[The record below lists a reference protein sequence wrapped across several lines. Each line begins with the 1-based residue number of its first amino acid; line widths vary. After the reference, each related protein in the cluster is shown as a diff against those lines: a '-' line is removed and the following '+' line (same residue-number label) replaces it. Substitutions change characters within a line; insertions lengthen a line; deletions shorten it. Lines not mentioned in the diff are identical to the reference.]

1 MHVIMVRT
9 LFYKLGMLLLL
20 AAVLCGCIKNDIP
33 FARIPLSITALKVE
47 GQIGTTSFSEKDRT
61 ATVTLAETVNPKKV
75 KIDSIGYTDKAVA
88 ALSSGD
94 VIDLT
99 NDVEVTLS
107 LYQDYVWK
115 IMRNQP
121 IERRLTVSNQVG
133 NAVFDE
139 DKRLVTI
146 NITKSASLRDVEL
159 VDLKLGPTGA
169 AYNGSTEGLPAVSWN
184 RYANYA
190 EITIHVTYSDFIDE
204 EWTVKVYNSD
214 SDVLTERAD
223 GWVNVAWMYGAGVA
237 GKECGFEYREAGA
250 ENWIAVPKEYVTVNG
265 GQFYARVPHLKAN
278 TTYECR
284 AFSDGQR
291 AKEVQFSTVDMGSFP
306 NMGFED
312 WHKSEKSVICPW
324 AKDGSKFWD
333 TGNHGSAIVGEK
345 NVTTNVTDIRPG
357 STGKYAACLSSQKIF
372 GVFAAGNFFVGEYKD
387 TQAPNGILGFGR
399 EFVSYPTALKGWFKY
414 KTAPITQVSKGYEKL
429 KNQPDTCIVWVAL
442 GDWELTQNAETG
454 QKTAVE
460 IRTDYN
466 NNNGKY
472 FKEKDDPH
480 VIAYG
485 EMTCGEDVNEYKSF
499 EVKLDYRATNRVP
512 TSLLIVC
519 SASKYGDYFTGG
531 ESVMWID
538 DFSLVYDY
546 ED

>member
-190 EITIHVTYSDFIDE
+190 ETTIHVTYSDFIDE

-237 GKECGFEYREAGA
+237 GTECGFEYREAGA

-324 AKDGSKFWD
+324 AKDGSVFWD

-345 NVTTNVTDIRPG
+345 NVTTNVPDIRPG
-357 STGKYAACLSSQKIF
+357 STGKYAACLSSQNIL
-372 GVFAAGNFFVGEYKD
+372 GVKFAAGNLFVGEYKK
-387 TQAPNGILGFGR
+387 TQGTNGILGFGR

-414 KTAPITQVSKGYEKL
+414 KTAPITEVSKGYEKL

-460 IRTDYN
+460 IRTDN

-472 FKEKDDPH
+472 FDKNDPH

-499 EVKLDYRATNRVP
+499 EVKLDCRATNRVP

-531 ESVMWID
+531 ECVMWID

>member
-1 MHVIMVRT
+1 M
-9 LFYKLGMLLLL
+9 
-20 AAVLCGCIKNDIP
+20 
-33 FARIPLSITALKVE
+33 
-47 GQIGTTSFSEKDRT
+47 
-61 ATVTLAETVNPKKV
+61 TLAETVNPKKV

-190 EITIHVTYSDFIDE
+190 ETTIHVTYSDFIDE

-237 GKECGFEYREAGA
+237 GTECGFEYREAGA

-324 AKDGSKFWD
+324 AKDGSVFWD

-345 NVTTNVTDIRPG
+345 NVTTNVPDIRPG
-357 STGKYAACLSSQKIF
+357 STGKYAACLSSQNIL
-372 GVFAAGNFFVGEYKD
+372 GVKFAAGNLFVGEYKK
-387 TQAPNGILGFGR
+387 TQGTNGILGFGR

-414 KTAPITQVSKGYEKL
+414 KTAPITEVSKGYEKL
-429 KNQPDTCIVWVAL
+429 KNLPDTCIVWVAL

-460 IRTDYN
+460 IRTDN

-472 FKEKDDPH
+472 FDKNDPH

>member
-1 MHVIMVRT
+1 MVRT
-9 LFYKLGMLLLL
+9 LFYKSGMLLLL
-20 AAVLCGCIKNDIP
+20 SAALGGCIKNDIP

-47 GQIGTTSFSEKDRT
+47 GQVGNTSFSEKDRT
-61 ATVTLAETVNPKKV
+61 ATVTLAETVNPKTV
-75 KIDSIGYTDKAVA
+75 KIDTIGYTDKAVA

-99 NDVEVTLS
+99 SDVEVTLS

-115 IMRNQP
+115 IVRNQP
-121 IERRLTVSNQVG
+121 VVRRLTVSNQVG

-146 NITKSASLRDVEL
+146 NITKSASLKDVEL
-159 VDLKLGPTGA
+159 VDLKLGPAGA
-169 AYNGSTEGLPAVSWN
+169 AYNGTADGLPSVSWE
-184 RYANYA
+184 RYSNFAVT
-190 EITIHVTYSDFIDE
+190 TIQVTYSDFINE

-237 GKECGFEYREAGA
+237 GTECGFEYREAGA
-250 ENWIAVPKEYVTVNG
+250 EEWIAVPKDYVTVNG

-284 AFSDGQR
+284 AFSDGQK

-312 WHKSEKSVICPW
+312 WHKSDKSVICPW
-324 AKDGSKFWD
+324 AKDGSVFWD

-357 STGKYAACLSSQKIF
+357 STGQYAACLASQNIL
-372 GVFAAGNFFVGEYKD
+372 GVKFASGNLFVGEYKK
-387 TQAPNGILGFGR
+387 TKGTNGILGFGR

-414 KTAPITQVSKGYEKL
+414 KTAPIKVVSKGYEHL
-429 KNQPDTCIVWVAL
+429 KNEPDTCIVWVAL
-442 GDWELTQNAETG
+442 GDWELSQNAETG

-460 IRTDYN
+460 VETDN
-466 NNNGKY
+466 NNEGKY
-472 FKEKDDPH
+472 FDKNDPH

-485 EMTCGEDVNEYKSF
+485 EMICGEDVNEYKPF
-499 EVKLDYRATNRVP
+499 EIKLDYRATNRVP

-531 ESVMWID
+531 ECVMWID

>member
-99 NDVEVTLS
+99 SDVEVTLS

-115 IMRNQP
+115 IVRNQP
-121 IERRLTVSNQVG
+121 VARRLTVSNQVG

-146 NITKSASLRDVEL
+146 NITKSASLKDVEL
-159 VDLKLGPTGA
+159 VDLKLGPAGA
-169 AYNGSTEGLPAVSWN
+169 AYNGTADGLPTVSWK
-184 RYANYA
+184 RYNNFAVTA
-190 EITIHVTYSDFIDE
+190 IQVTYSDFIDE
-204 EWTVKVYNSD
+204 EWTVKVYKSD

-223 GWVNVAWMYGAGVA
+223 GWVNVAWMYGAGLA
-237 GKECGFEYREAGA
+237 GTECGFEYREAGT

-324 AKDGSKFWD
+324 AKDGSVFWD

-357 STGKYAACLSSQKIF
+357 STGKYAACLASQNIL
-372 GVFAAGNFFVGEYKD
+372 GVKFAAGNLFVGEYKK
-387 TQAPNGILGFGR
+387 TKGTNGILGFGR
-399 EFVSYPTALKGWFKY
+399 EFASYPTALKGWFKY
-414 KTAPITQVSKGYEKL
+414 KTAPIKVVSKGYEHL
-429 KNQPDTCIVWVAL
+429 KNEPDTCIVWVAL
-442 GDWELTQNAETG
+442 GDWELSLNAETG

-460 IRTDYN
+460 VETDN
-466 NNNGKY
+466 NNEGKY
-472 FKEKDDPH
+472 FDKNDPH

-485 EMTCGEDVNEYKSF
+485 EMICGEDVNEYKPF
-499 EVKLDYRATNRVP
+499 EIKLDYRATNRVP

-531 ESVMWID
+531 ECVMWID

>member
-1 MHVIMVRT
+1 MVRT
-9 LFYKLGMLLLL
+9 LFYKSGMLLLL
-20 AAVLCGCIKNDIP
+20 SAALGGCIKNDIP

-47 GQIGTTSFSEKDRT
+47 GQVGNTSFSEKDRT
-61 ATVTLAETVNPKKV
+61 ATVTLAETVNPKTV
-75 KIDSIGYTDKAVA
+75 KIDTIGYTDKAVA

-99 NDVEVTLS
+99 SDVEVTLS

-115 IMRNQP
+115 IVRNQP
-121 IERRLTVSNQVG
+121 VVRRLTVSNQVG

-146 NITKSASLRDVEL
+146 NITKSASLKDVEL
-159 VDLKLGPTGA
+159 VDLKLGPAGA
-169 AYNGSTEGLPAVSWN
+169 AYNGTADGLPSVSWE
-184 RYANYA
+184 RYSNFAVT
-190 EITIHVTYSDFIDE
+190 TIQVTYSDFINE

-237 GKECGFEYREAGA
+237 GTECGFEYREAGA
-250 ENWIAVPKEYVTVNG
+250 EEWIAVPKDYVTVNG

-284 AFSDGQR
+284 AFSDGQK

-312 WHKSEKSVICPW
+312 WHKSDKAVICPW
-324 AKDGSKFWD
+324 AKDGSVFWD

-357 STGKYAACLSSQKIF
+357 STGQYAACLASQNIL
-372 GVFAAGNFFVGEYKD
+372 GVKFASGNLFVGEYKK
-387 TQAPNGILGFGR
+387 TKGTNGILGFGR

-414 KTAPITQVSKGYEKL
+414 KTAPIKVVSKGYEHL
-429 KNQPDTCIVWVAL
+429 KNEPDTCIVWVAL
-442 GDWELTQNAETG
+442 GDWELSQNAETG

-460 IRTDYN
+460 VETDN
-466 NNNGKY
+466 NNEGKY
-472 FKEKDDPH
+472 FDKNDPH

-485 EMTCGEDVNEYKSF
+485 EMICGEDVNEYKPF
-499 EVKLDYRATNRVP
+499 EIKLDYRATNRVP

-531 ESVMWID
+531 ECVMWID

>member
-146 NITKSASLRDVEL
+146 NITKSASLKDVEL

-190 EITIHVTYSDFIDE
+190 ETTIHVTYSDFIDE

-237 GKECGFEYREAGA
+237 GTECGFEYREAGA

-324 AKDGSKFWD
+324 AKDGSVFWD

-345 NVTTNVTDIRPG
+345 NVTTNVPDIRPG
-357 STGKYAACLSSQKIF
+357 STGKYAACLSSQNIL
-372 GVFAAGNFFVGEYKD
+372 GVKFAAGNLFVGEYKK
-387 TQAPNGILGFGR
+387 TQGTNGILGFGR

-414 KTAPITQVSKGYEKL
+414 KTAPITEVSKGYEKL
-429 KNQPDTCIVWVAL
+429 KSQPDTCIVWVAL

-460 IRTDYN
+460 IRTDN

-472 FKEKDDPH
+472 FDKNDPH

-531 ESVMWID
+531 ECVMWID

>member
-9 LFYKLGMLLLL
+9 LFYKLGMPLLL

-146 NITKSASLRDVEL
+146 NITKSASLKDVEL

-190 EITIHVTYSDFIDE
+190 ETTIHVTYSDFIDE

-237 GKECGFEYREAGA
+237 GTECGFEYREAGA

-324 AKDGSKFWD
+324 AKDGSVFWD

-345 NVTTNVTDIRPG
+345 NVTTNVPDIRPG
-357 STGKYAACLSSQKIF
+357 STGKYAACLSSQNIL
-372 GVFAAGNFFVGEYKD
+372 GVKFAAGNLFVGEYKK
-387 TQAPNGILGFGR
+387 TQGTNGILGFGR

-414 KTAPITQVSKGYEKL
+414 KTAPITEVSKGYEKL

-442 GDWELTQNAETG
+442 GDWKLTQNAETG

-460 IRTDYN
+460 IRTDN

-472 FKEKDDPH
+472 FDKNDPH

>member
-139 DKRLVTI
+139 GKRLVTI

-190 EITIHVTYSDFIDE
+190 ETTIHVTYSDFIDE

-237 GKECGFEYREAGA
+237 GTECGFEYREAGA

-324 AKDGSKFWD
+324 AKDGSVFWD

-345 NVTTNVTDIRPG
+345 NVTTNVPDIRPG
-357 STGKYAACLSSQKIF
+357 STGKYAACLSSQNIL
-372 GVFAAGNFFVGEYKD
+372 GVKFAAGNLFVGEYKK
-387 TQAPNGILGFGR
+387 TQGTNGILGFGR

-414 KTAPITQVSKGYEKL
+414 KTAPITEVSKGYEKL

-460 IRTDYN
+460 IRTDN

-472 FKEKDDPH
+472 FDKNDPH

-531 ESVMWID
+531 ECVMWID

>member
-169 AYNGSTEGLPAVSWN
+169 AYNGSAEGLPAVSWN

-190 EITIHVTYSDFIDE
+190 ETTIHVTYSDFIDE
-204 EWTVKVYNSD
+204 KWTVKVYNSD

-237 GKECGFEYREAGA
+237 GTECGFEYREAGA

-345 NVTTNVTDIRPG
+345 NVTTYVPDIRPG
-357 STGKYAACLSSQKIF
+357 STGKYAACLSSQNIL
-372 GVFAAGNFFVGEYKD
+372 GVKFAAGNLFVGEYKK
-387 TQAPNGILGFGR
+387 TQGTNGILGFGR

-414 KTAPITQVSKGYEKL
+414 KTAPITEVSKGYEKL

-460 IRTDYN
+460 IRTDN

-472 FKEKDDPH
+472 FDKNDPH

>member
-9 LFYKLGMLLLL
+9 LFYKLGMLLL

-190 EITIHVTYSDFIDE
+190 ETTIHVTYSDFIDE

-237 GKECGFEYREAGA
+237 GTECGFEYREAGA

-324 AKDGSKFWD
+324 AKDGSVFWD

-345 NVTTNVTDIRPG
+345 NVTTNVPDIRPG
-357 STGKYAACLSSQKIF
+357 STGKYAACLSSQNIL
-372 GVFAAGNFFVGEYKD
+372 GVKFAAGNLFVGEYKD
-387 TQAPNGILGFGR
+387 TEGTNGILGFGR
-399 EFVSYPTALKGWFKY
+399 EFASYPTALKGWFKY
-414 KTAPITQVSKGYEKL
+414 QTAPIKFVSKGYEHL
-429 KNQPDTCIVWVAL
+429 KNEPDTCIVWVAL

-460 IRTDYN
+460 IRTDN

-472 FKEKDDPH
+472 FDKNDPH

-531 ESVMWID
+531 ECVMWID

>member
-139 DKRLVTI
+139 GKRLVTI

-190 EITIHVTYSDFIDE
+190 ETTIHVTYSDFIDE

-237 GKECGFEYREAGA
+237 GTECGFEYREAGA

-324 AKDGSKFWD
+324 AKDGSVFWD

-345 NVTTNVTDIRPG
+345 NVTTNVPDIRPG
-357 STGKYAACLSSQKIF
+357 STGKYAACLSSQNIL
-372 GVFAAGNFFVGEYKD
+372 GVKFAAGNLFVGEYKD
-387 TQAPNGILGFGR
+387 TEGTNGILGFGR
-399 EFVSYPTALKGWFKY
+399 EFASYPTALKGWFKY
-414 KTAPITQVSKGYEKL
+414 QTAPIKFVSKGYEHL
-429 KNQPDTCIVWVAL
+429 KNEPDTCIVWVAL

-460 IRTDYN
+460 IRTDN

-472 FKEKDDPH
+472 FDKNDPH

>member
-190 EITIHVTYSDFIDE
+190 ETTIHVTYSDFIDE

-237 GKECGFEYREAGA
+237 GTECGFEYREAGA

-324 AKDGSKFWD
+324 AKDGSVFWD

-345 NVTTNVTDIRPG
+345 NVTTNVPDIRPG
-357 STGKYAACLSSQKIF
+357 STGKYAACLSSQNIL
-372 GVFAAGNFFVGEYKD
+372 GVKFAAGNLFVGEYKK
-387 TQAPNGILGFGR
+387 TQGTNGILGFGR

-414 KTAPITQVSKGYEKL
+414 KTAPITEVSKGYEKL
-429 KNQPDTCIVWVAL
+429 KNLPDTCIVWVAL

-460 IRTDYN
+460 IRTDN

-472 FKEKDDPH
+472 FDKNDPH

-531 ESVMWID
+531 ECVMWID

>member
-169 AYNGSTEGLPAVSWN
+169 AYNGSAEGLPAVSWN

-190 EITIHVTYSDFIDE
+190 ETTIHVTYSDFIDE
-204 EWTVKVYNSD
+204 KWTVKIYNSD

-237 GKECGFEYREAGA
+237 GTECGFEYREAGA

-265 GQFYARVPHLKAN
+265 GQFSARVPHLKAN

-291 AKEVQFSTVDMGSFP
+291 AKAVQFSTVDMGSFP

-324 AKDGSKFWD
+324 AKDGSVFWD

-345 NVTTNVTDIRPG
+345 NVTTNVPDIRPG
-357 STGKYAACLSSQKIF
+357 STGQYAACLSSQNIL
-372 GVFAAGNFFVGEYKD
+372 GVKFAAGNLFVGEYKK
-387 TQAPNGILGFGR
+387 TQGTNGILGFGR

-414 KTAPITQVSKGYEKL
+414 KTAPITEVSKGYEKL
-429 KNQPDTCIVWVAL
+429 KNLPDTCIVWVAL

-460 IRTDYN
+460 IRTDN

-472 FKEKDDPH
+472 FDKNDPH

>member
-115 IMRNQP
+115 IIRNQP

-139 DKRLVTI
+139 GKRLVTI

-190 EITIHVTYSDFIDE
+190 ETTIHVTYSDFIDE

-237 GKECGFEYREAGA
+237 GTECGFEYREAGA

-324 AKDGSKFWD
+324 AKDGSVFWD

-345 NVTTNVTDIRPG
+345 NVTTNVPDIRPG
-357 STGKYAACLSSQKIF
+357 STGKYAACLSSQNIL
-372 GVFAAGNFFVGEYKD
+372 GVKFAAGNLFVGEYKK
-387 TQAPNGILGFGR
+387 TQGTNGILGFGR

-414 KTAPITQVSKGYEKL
+414 KTAPITEVSKGYEKL

-460 IRTDYN
+460 IRTDN

-472 FKEKDDPH
+472 FDKNDPH

-531 ESVMWID
+531 ECVMWID

>member
-9 LFYKLGMLLLL
+9 LFYKLGMPLLL

-146 NITKSASLRDVEL
+146 NITKSASLKDVEL

-190 EITIHVTYSDFIDE
+190 ETTIHVTYSDFIDE

-237 GKECGFEYREAGA
+237 GTECGFEYREAGA

-324 AKDGSKFWD
+324 AKDGSVFWD

-345 NVTTNVTDIRPG
+345 NVTTNVPDIRPG
-357 STGKYAACLSSQKIF
+357 STGKYAACLSSQNIL
-372 GVFAAGNFFVGEYKD
+372 GVKFAAGNLFVGEYKK
-387 TQAPNGILGFGR
+387 TQGTNGILGFGR

-414 KTAPITQVSKGYEKL
+414 KTAPITEVSKGYEKL

-460 IRTDYN
+460 IRTDN

-472 FKEKDDPH
+472 FDKNDPH

>member
-159 VDLKLGPTGA
+159 VDLKFGPTGA
-169 AYNGSTEGLPAVSWN
+169 AYNGSTEGLPAVSWS

-190 EITIHVTYSDFIDE
+190 ETTIHVTYSDFIDE

-237 GKECGFEYREAGA
+237 GTECGFEYREAGA

-324 AKDGSKFWD
+324 AKDGSVFWD

-345 NVTTNVTDIRPG
+345 NVTTNVPDIRPG
-357 STGKYAACLSSQKIF
+357 STGKYAACLSSQNIL
-372 GVFAAGNFFVGEYKD
+372 GVKFAAGNLFVGEYKK
-387 TQAPNGILGFGR
+387 TQGTNGILGFGR

-414 KTAPITQVSKGYEKL
+414 KTAPITEVSKGYEKL

-460 IRTDYN
+460 IRTDN

-472 FKEKDDPH
+472 FDKNDPH

>member
-190 EITIHVTYSDFIDE
+190 ETTIHVTYSDFIDE

-237 GKECGFEYREAGA
+237 GTECGFEYREAGA

-324 AKDGSKFWD
+324 AKDGSVFWD
-333 TGNHGSAIVGEK
+333 TGNRGSAIVGEK
-345 NVTTNVTDIRPG
+345 NVTTNVPDIRPG
-357 STGKYAACLSSQKIF
+357 STGKYAACLSSQNIL
-372 GVFAAGNFFVGEYKD
+372 GVKFAAGNLFVGEYKD
-387 TQAPNGILGFGR
+387 TEGTNGILGFGR
-399 EFVSYPTALKGWFKY
+399 EFASYPTALKGWFKY
-414 KTAPITQVSKGYEKL
+414 QTAPIKFVSKGYEHL
-429 KNQPDTCIVWVAL
+429 KNEPDTCIVWVAL

-460 IRTDYN
+460 IRTDN

-472 FKEKDDPH
+472 FDKNDPH

>member
-159 VDLKLGPTGA
+159 VDLKFGPTGA
-169 AYNGSTEGLPAVSWN
+169 AYNGSTEGLPAVSWS

-190 EITIHVTYSDFIDE
+190 ETTIHVTYSDFIDE

-237 GKECGFEYREAGA
+237 GTECGFEYREAGA

-324 AKDGSKFWD
+324 AKDGSVFWD

-345 NVTTNVTDIRPG
+345 NVTTNVKDIRPG
-357 STGKYAACLSSQKIF
+357 STGQYAACLSSQNIL
-372 GVFAAGNFFVGEYKD
+372 GVKFAAGNLFVGEYKK
-387 TQAPNGILGFGR
+387 TQGTNGILGFGR

-414 KTAPITQVSKGYEKL
+414 KTAPITEVSKGYEKL

-460 IRTDYN
+460 IRTDN

-472 FKEKDDPH
+472 FDKNDPH

>member
-75 KIDSIGYTDKAVA
+75 KIDSIGYTDKAIA

-190 EITIHVTYSDFIDE
+190 ETTIHVTYSDFIDE

-237 GKECGFEYREAGA
+237 GTECGFEYREAGA

-324 AKDGSKFWD
+324 AKDGSVFWD

-345 NVTTNVTDIRPG
+345 NVTTNVPDIRPG
-357 STGKYAACLSSQKIF
+357 STGKYAACLSSQNIL
-372 GVFAAGNFFVGEYKD
+372 GVKFAAGNLFVGEYKK
-387 TQAPNGILGFGR
+387 TQGTNGILGFGR

-414 KTAPITQVSKGYEKL
+414 KTAPITEVSKGYEKL

-460 IRTDYN
+460 IRTDN

-472 FKEKDDPH
+472 FDKNDPH

>member
-169 AYNGSTEGLPAVSWN
+169 AYNGSAEGLPAVSWN

-190 EITIHVTYSDFIDE
+190 ETTIHVTYSDFIDE
-204 EWTVKVYNSD
+204 EWTVKIYNSD

-237 GKECGFEYREAGA
+237 GTECGFEYREAGA

-324 AKDGSKFWD
+324 AKDGSVFWD

-345 NVTTNVTDIRPG
+345 NVTTNVPDIRPG
-357 STGKYAACLSSQKIF
+357 STGQYAACLSSQNIL
-372 GVFAAGNFFVGEYKD
+372 GVKFAAGNLFVGEYKK
-387 TQAPNGILGFGR
+387 TQGTNGILGFGR

-414 KTAPITQVSKGYEKL
+414 KTAPITEVSKGYEKL

-460 IRTDYN
+460 IRTDN

-472 FKEKDDPH
+472 FDKNDPH

>member
-146 NITKSASLRDVEL
+146 NITKSASLKDVEQ

-190 EITIHVTYSDFIDE
+190 ETTIHVTYSDFIDE

-237 GKECGFEYREAGA
+237 GTECGFEYREAGA
-250 ENWIAVPKEYVTVNG
+250 ENWIAVPKEYVTVNV

-324 AKDGSKFWD
+324 AKDGSVFWD

-357 STGKYAACLSSQKIF
+357 STGKYAACLSSQNIL
-372 GVFAAGNFFVGEYKD
+372 GVKFAAGNLFVGEYKK
-387 TQAPNGILGFGR
+387 TQGTNGILGFGR

-414 KTAPITQVSKGYEKL
+414 KTAPITEVSKGYEKL

-460 IRTDYN
+460 IRTDN

-472 FKEKDDPH
+472 FDKNDPH

>member
-146 NITKSASLRDVEL
+146 NITKSASLKDVEL

-190 EITIHVTYSDFIDE
+190 ETTIHVTYSDFIDE
-204 EWTVKVYNSD
+204 EWPVKVYNSD

-237 GKECGFEYREAGA
+237 GTECGFEYREAGA

-357 STGKYAACLSSQKIF
+357 STGKYAACLSSQNIL
-372 GVFAAGNFFVGEYKD
+372 GVKFAAGNLFVGEYKK
-387 TQAPNGILGFGR
+387 TQGTNGILGFGR

-414 KTAPITQVSKGYEKL
+414 KTAPITEVSKGYEKL

-460 IRTDYN
+460 IRTDN

-472 FKEKDDPH
+472 FDKNDPH

-531 ESVMWID
+531 ECVMWID

>member
-169 AYNGSTEGLPAVSWN
+169 AYNGSPEGLPAVSWN

-190 EITIHVTYSDFIDE
+190 ETTIHVTYSDFIDE
-204 EWTVKVYNSD
+204 KWTVKIYNSD

-237 GKECGFEYREAGA
+237 GTECGFEYREAGA

-324 AKDGSKFWD
+324 AKDGSVFWD

-357 STGKYAACLSSQKIF
+357 STGKYAACLSSQNIL
-372 GVFAAGNFFVGEYKD
+372 GVKFAAGNLFVGEYKK
-387 TQAPNGILGFGR
+387 TQGTNGILGFGR

-414 KTAPITQVSKGYEKL
+414 KTAPITEVSKGYEKL
-429 KNQPDTCIVWVAL
+429 KNLPDTCIVWVAL

-460 IRTDYN
+460 IRTDN

-472 FKEKDDPH
+472 FDKNDPH

>member
-20 AAVLCGCIKNDIP
+20 AVVLCGCIKNDIP

-47 GQIGTTSFSEKDRT
+47 GQVGTTSFSEKDRT
-61 ATVTLAETVNPKKV
+61 ATVTLAETVNPKSVKV
-75 KIDSIGYTDKAVA
+75 DSIGYTEKAVA
-88 ALSSGD
+88 TLASGD

-133 NAVFDE
+133 NAVFDI
-139 DKRLVTI
+139 DHCMVTI
-146 NITKSASLRDVEL
+146 HITKSASLRDVEL

-190 EITIHVTYSDFIDE
+190 ETTIHVTYSDFIDE

-237 GKECGFEYREAGA
+237 GTECGFEYREAGA

-265 GQFYARVPHLKAN
+265 GQFSARVPHLKAN

-291 AKEVQFSTVDMGSFP
+291 AKAVQFSTVDMGSFP

-324 AKDGSKFWD
+324 AKDGSVFWD

-345 NVTTNVTDIRPG
+345 NVTTNVPDIRPG
-357 STGKYAACLSSQKIF
+357 STGQYAACLSSQNIL
-372 GVFAAGNFFVGEYKD
+372 GVKFAAGNLFVGEYKK
-387 TQAPNGILGFGR
+387 TQGTNGILGFGR

-414 KTAPITQVSKGYEKL
+414 KTAPITEVSKGYEKL

-460 IRTDYN
+460 IRTDN

-472 FKEKDDPH
+472 FDKNDPH

-531 ESVMWID
+531 ECVMWID

>member
-1 MHVIMVRT
+1 
-9 LFYKLGMLLLL
+9 MLLLL

-169 AYNGSTEGLPAVSWN
+169 AYNGSAEGLPAVSWN

-190 EITIHVTYSDFIDE
+190 ETTIHVTYSDFIDE

-237 GKECGFEYREAGA
+237 GTECGFEYREAGA

-312 WHKSEKSVICPW
+312 WHTSEKSVICPW
-324 AKDGSKFWD
+324 AKDGSVFWD

-357 STGKYAACLSSQKIF
+357 STGKYAACLSSQNIL
-372 GVFAAGNFFVGEYKD
+372 GVKFAAGNLFVGEYKD
-387 TQAPNGILGFGR
+387 TEGTNGILGFGR
-399 EFVSYPTALKGWFKY
+399 EFASYPTALKGWFKY
-414 KTAPITQVSKGYEKL
+414 QTAPIKFVSKGYEHL
-429 KNQPDTCIVWVAL
+429 KNEPDTCIVWVAL

-460 IRTDYN
+460 IRTDN

-472 FKEKDDPH
+472 FDKNDPH

>member
-190 EITIHVTYSDFIDE
+190 ETTIHVTYSDFIDE

-237 GKECGFEYREAGA
+237 GTECGFEYREAGA

-324 AKDGSKFWD
+324 AKDGSVFWD

-345 NVTTNVTDIRPG
+345 NVTTNVPDIRPG
-357 STGKYAACLSSQKIF
+357 STGKYAACLSSQNIL
-372 GVFAAGNFFVGEYKD
+372 GVKFAAGNLFVGEYKK
-387 TQAPNGILGFGR
+387 TQGTNGILGFGR

-414 KTAPITQVSKGYEKL
+414 KTAPITEVSKGYEKL

-460 IRTDYN
+460 IRTDN

-472 FKEKDDPH
+472 FDKNDPH

>member
-146 NITKSASLRDVEL
+146 NIRKSASLRDVEL

-190 EITIHVTYSDFIDE
+190 ETTIHVTYSDFIDE

-237 GKECGFEYREAGA
+237 GTECGFEYREAGA

-324 AKDGSKFWD
+324 AKDGSVFWD

-345 NVTTNVTDIRPG
+345 NVTTNVPDIRPG
-357 STGKYAACLSSQKIF
+357 STGKYAACLSSQNIL
-372 GVFAAGNFFVGEYKD
+372 GVKFAAGNLFVGEYKK
-387 TQAPNGILGFGR
+387 TQGTNGILGFGR

-414 KTAPITQVSKGYEKL
+414 KTAPITEVSKGYEKL

-460 IRTDYN
+460 IRTDN

-472 FKEKDDPH
+472 FDKNDPH

-531 ESVMWID
+531 ECVMWID

>member
-99 NDVEVTLS
+99 SDVEVTLS

-115 IMRNQP
+115 IVRNQP
-121 IERRLTVSNQVG
+121 VVRRLTVSNQVG

-146 NITKSASLRDVEL
+146 NITKSASLKDVEL
-159 VDLKLGPTGA
+159 VDLKLGPAGA
-169 AYNGSTEGLPAVSWN
+169 AYNGTADGLPSVSWE
-184 RYANYA
+184 RYSNFAVT
-190 EITIHVTYSDFIDE
+190 TIQVTYSDFINE

-237 GKECGFEYREAGA
+237 GTECGFEYREAGA
-250 ENWIAVPKEYVTVNG
+250 EEWIAVPKDYVTVNG

-324 AKDGSKFWD
+324 AKDGSVFWD

-357 STGKYAACLSSQKIF
+357 STGKYAACLASQNIL
-372 GVFAAGNFFVGEYKD
+372 GVKFAAGNLFVGEYKK
-387 TQAPNGILGFGR
+387 TKGTNGILGFGR
-399 EFVSYPTALKGWFKY
+399 EFASYPTALKGWFKY
-414 KTAPITQVSKGYEKL
+414 KTAPIKVVSKGYEHL
-429 KNQPDTCIVWVAL
+429 KNEPDTCIVWVAL
-442 GDWELTQNAETG
+442 GDWELSLNAETG

-460 IRTDYN
+460 VETDN
-466 NNNGKY
+466 NNEGKY
-472 FKEKDDPH
+472 FDKNDPH

-485 EMTCGEDVNEYKSF
+485 EMICGEDVNEYKPF
-499 EVKLDYRATNRVP
+499 EIKLDYRATNRVP

-531 ESVMWID
+531 ECVMWID

>member
-190 EITIHVTYSDFIDE
+190 ETTIHVTYSDFIDE

-237 GKECGFEYREAGA
+237 GTECGFEYREAGA

-345 NVTTNVTDIRPG
+345 NVTTNVKDIRPG
-357 STGKYAACLSSQKIF
+357 STGKYAACLSSQNIL
-372 GVFAAGNFFVGEYKD
+372 GVKFAAGNLFVGEYKK
-387 TQAPNGILGFGR
+387 TQGTNGILGFGR

-414 KTAPITQVSKGYEKL
+414 KTAPITEVSKGYEKL

-460 IRTDYN
+460 IRTDN

-472 FKEKDDPH
+472 FDKNDPH

-531 ESVMWID
+531 ECVMWID

>member
-33 FARIPLSITALKVE
+33 FARIPLSITALKIE

-159 VDLKLGPTGA
+159 VDLKFGPTGA

-190 EITIHVTYSDFIDE
+190 ETTIHVTYSDFIDE

-237 GKECGFEYREAGA
+237 GTECGFEYREAGA

-324 AKDGSKFWD
+324 AKDGSVFWD

-345 NVTTNVTDIRPG
+345 NVTTNVPDIRPG
-357 STGKYAACLSSQKIF
+357 STGKYAACLSSQNIL
-372 GVFAAGNFFVGEYKD
+372 GVKFAAGNLFVGEYKK
-387 TQAPNGILGFGR
+387 TQGTNGILGFGR

-414 KTAPITQVSKGYEKL
+414 KTAPITEVSKGYEKL

-460 IRTDYN
+460 IRTDN

-472 FKEKDDPH
+472 FDKNDPH

>member
-9 LFYKLGMLLLL
+9 LFYKLGMPLLL

-190 EITIHVTYSDFIDE
+190 ETTIHVTYSDFIDE

-237 GKECGFEYREAGA
+237 GTECGFEYREAGA

-324 AKDGSKFWD
+324 AKDGSVFWD

-345 NVTTNVTDIRPG
+345 NVTTNVPDIRPG
-357 STGKYAACLSSQKIF
+357 STGKYAACLSSQNIL
-372 GVFAAGNFFVGEYKD
+372 GVKFAAGNLFVGEYKD
-387 TQAPNGILGFGR
+387 TEGTNGILGFGR
-399 EFVSYPTALKGWFKY
+399 EFASYPTALKGWFKY
-414 KTAPITQVSKGYEKL
+414 QTAPIKFVSKGYEHL
-429 KNQPDTCIVWVAL
+429 KNEPDTCIVWVAL

-460 IRTDYN
+460 IRTDN

-472 FKEKDDPH
+472 FDKNDPH

>member
-190 EITIHVTYSDFIDE
+190 ETTIHVTYSDFIDE

-237 GKECGFEYREAGA
+237 GTECGFEYREAGA

-324 AKDGSKFWD
+324 AKDGSVFWD

-357 STGKYAACLSSQKIF
+357 STGKYAACLASQNIL
-372 GVFAAGNFFVGEYKD
+372 GVKFAAGNLFVGEYKD
-387 TQAPNGILGFGR
+387 TKGTNGILGFGR
-399 EFVSYPTALKGWFKY
+399 EFASYPTALKGWFKY
-414 KTAPITQVSKGYEKL
+414 QTAPIKFVSKGYEHL

-442 GDWELTQNAETG
+442 GDWELSLNAETG

-460 IRTDYN
+460 VETDN
-466 NNNGKY
+466 NNEGKY
-472 FKEKDDPH
+472 FDKNDPH

-531 ESVMWID
+531 ECVMWID

>member
-33 FARIPLSITALKVE
+33 FARIPLSITALKIE

-115 IMRNQP
+115 IIRNQP

-139 DKRLVTI
+139 GKRLVTI

-190 EITIHVTYSDFIDE
+190 ETTIHVTYSDFIDE

-237 GKECGFEYREAGA
+237 GTECGFEYREAGA

-324 AKDGSKFWD
+324 AKDGSVFWD

-345 NVTTNVTDIRPG
+345 NVTTNVPDIRPG
-357 STGKYAACLSSQKIF
+357 STGKYAACLSSQNIL
-372 GVFAAGNFFVGEYKD
+372 GVKFAAGNLFVGEYKK
-387 TQAPNGILGFGR
+387 TQGTNGILGFGR

-414 KTAPITQVSKGYEKL
+414 KTAPITEVSKGYEKL

-460 IRTDYN
+460 IRTDN

-472 FKEKDDPH
+472 FDKNDPH

-531 ESVMWID
+531 ECVMWID

>member
-146 NITKSASLRDVEL
+146 NITKSASLKDVEL

-190 EITIHVTYSDFIDE
+190 ETTIHVTYSDFIDE

-237 GKECGFEYREAGA
+237 GTECGFEYREAGA

-345 NVTTNVTDIRPG
+345 NVTTNVPDIRPG
-357 STGKYAACLSSQKIF
+357 STGKYAACLSSQNIL
-372 GVFAAGNFFVGEYKD
+372 GVKFAAGNLFVGEYKK
-387 TQAPNGILGFGR
+387 TQGTNGILGFGR

-414 KTAPITQVSKGYEKL
+414 KTAPITEVSKGYEKL

-460 IRTDYN
+460 IRTDN

-472 FKEKDDPH
+472 FDKNDPH

-531 ESVMWID
+531 ECVMWID

>member
-9 LFYKLGMLLLL
+9 LFYKLGMPLLL

-146 NITKSASLRDVEL
+146 NITKSASLKDVEL

-190 EITIHVTYSDFIDE
+190 ETTIHVTYSDFIDE

-237 GKECGFEYREAGA
+237 GTECGFEYREAGA

-324 AKDGSKFWD
+324 AKDGSVFWD

-345 NVTTNVTDIRPG
+345 NVTTNVPDIRPG
-357 STGKYAACLSSQKIF
+357 STGKYAACLSSQNIL
-372 GVFAAGNFFVGEYKD
+372 GVKFAAGNLFVGEYKK
-387 TQAPNGILGFGR
+387 TQGTNGILGFGR

-414 KTAPITQVSKGYEKL
+414 KTAPITEVSKGYEKL

-460 IRTDYN
+460 IRTDN

-472 FKEKDDPH
+472 FGKNDPH

-531 ESVMWID
+531 ECVMWID

>member
-75 KIDSIGYTDKAVA
+75 KIDSIGYTDKAVV

-115 IMRNQP
+115 IIRNQP

-139 DKRLVTI
+139 GKRLVTI

-190 EITIHVTYSDFIDE
+190 ETTIHVTYSDFIDE

-312 WHKSEKSVICPW
+312 WHTSEKSVICPW

-531 ESVMWID
+531 ECVMWID

>member
-146 NITKSASLRDVEL
+146 NITKSASLKDVEL

-190 EITIHVTYSDFIDE
+190 ETTIHVTYSDFIDE

-237 GKECGFEYREAGA
+237 GTECGFEYREAGA

-324 AKDGSKFWD
+324 AKDGSVFWD

-345 NVTTNVTDIRPG
+345 NVTTNVPDIRHG
-357 STGKYAACLSSQKIF
+357 STGKYAACLSSQNIL
-372 GVFAAGNFFVGEYKD
+372 GVKFAAGNLFVGEYKD
-387 TQAPNGILGFGR
+387 TEGTNGILGFGR
-399 EFVSYPTALKGWFKY
+399 EFASYPTALKGWFKY
-414 KTAPITQVSKGYEKL
+414 QTAPIKFVSKGYEHL
-429 KNQPDTCIVWVAL
+429 KNEPDTCIVWVAL

-460 IRTDYN
+460 IRTDN

-472 FKEKDDPH
+472 FDKNDPH

>member
-169 AYNGSTEGLPAVSWN
+169 AYNGSTEGLPAVSWS

-190 EITIHVTYSDFIDE
+190 ETTIHVTYSDFIDE
-204 EWTVKVYNSD
+204 EWTVKIYNSD

-237 GKECGFEYREAGA
+237 GTECGFEYREAGA

-324 AKDGSKFWD
+324 AKDGSVFWD

-345 NVTTNVTDIRPG
+345 NVTTNVPDIRPG
-357 STGKYAACLSSQKIF
+357 STGKYAACLSSQNIL
-372 GVFAAGNFFVGEYKD
+372 GVKFAAGNLFVGEYKK
-387 TQAPNGILGFGR
+387 TQGTNGILGFGR

-414 KTAPITQVSKGYEKL
+414 KTAPITEVSKGYEKL

-460 IRTDYN
+460 IRTDN

-472 FKEKDDPH
+472 FDKNDPH

>member
-159 VDLKLGPTGA
+159 VDLKFGPTGA

-190 EITIHVTYSDFIDE
+190 ETTIHVTYSDFIDE

-237 GKECGFEYREAGA
+237 GTECGFEYREAGA

-324 AKDGSKFWD
+324 AKDGSVFWD

-345 NVTTNVTDIRPG
+345 NVTTNVPDIRPG
-357 STGKYAACLSSQKIF
+357 STGQYAACLSSQNIL
-372 GVFAAGNFFVGEYKD
+372 GVKFAAGNLFVGEYKK
-387 TQAPNGILGFGR
+387 TQGTNGILGFGR

-414 KTAPITQVSKGYEKL
+414 KTAPITEVSKGYEKL

-460 IRTDYN
+460 IRTDN

-472 FKEKDDPH
+472 FDKNDPH

>member
-115 IMRNQP
+115 IIRNQP

-190 EITIHVTYSDFIDE
+190 ETTIHVTYSDFIDE

-237 GKECGFEYREAGA
+237 GTECGFEYREAGA

-324 AKDGSKFWD
+324 AKDGSVFWD

-345 NVTTNVTDIRPG
+345 NVTTNVPDIRPG
-357 STGKYAACLSSQKIF
+357 STGKYAACLSSQNIL
-372 GVFAAGNFFVGEYKD
+372 GVKFAAGNLFVGEYKK
-387 TQAPNGILGFGR
+387 TQGTNGILGFGR

-414 KTAPITQVSKGYEKL
+414 KTAPITEVSKGYEKL

-460 IRTDYN
+460 IRTDN

-472 FKEKDDPH
+472 FDKNDPH